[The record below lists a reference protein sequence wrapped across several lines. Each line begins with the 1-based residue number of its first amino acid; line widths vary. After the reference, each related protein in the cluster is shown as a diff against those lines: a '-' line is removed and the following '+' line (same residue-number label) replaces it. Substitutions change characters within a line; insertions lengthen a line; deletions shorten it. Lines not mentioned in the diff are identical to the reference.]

1 MDSYPAKARPVAAF
15 WPALDRA
22 ASVVLLALWTVDAV
36 RTHWDEWAPDL
47 SAVYIAG
54 WLWRT
59 GEAALLYAAPEGF
72 FGGMA
77 ASWQPALEAIGIPP
91 DVSVFPFVYP
101 PLWAVLAAPLTGSL
115 DLRGFSNLVA
125 LIQTPML
132 AVSVLLAAR
141 LLKPASM
148 PLMVWTLAGL
158 GVLVFSLQA
167 QVALWHHQPT
177 ITVSFL
183 ILLSFVCLDAR
194 RPVAAGAALALA
206 AAIKLTPAAL
216 ALIFLI
222 DRQYRALLAF
232 ALIGGALGVLS
243 LLLAGIPPHAA
254 FLESLGAIRG
264 TALLN
269 AVNISLLPAL
279 VTFGSSLGLGPP
291 FVTTSPVVVIP
302 DIPGWLPNALAAA
315 ALLMLLAFVLALRRR
330 PSRIRR
336 GVGLFALT
344 IILALFGP
352 LGWMHY
358 YLLPM
363 LLLPGL
369 FGLVDTRAAIFVSLA
384 VVVPSSRA
392 ALDQIGLLPWPVA
405 NYLWISSAV
414 WLLLLAAL
422 YRAATRRTSPS
433 SAPARFDQEKAR

>member
-1 MDSYPAKARPVAAF
+1 MDSNPVKARTVAAF
-15 WPALDRA
+15 RPALDRA
-22 ASVVLLALWTVDAV
+22 LSVVLLALWTVDAV
-36 RTHWDEWAPDL
+36 RSHWDEWAPDL

-59 GEAALLYAAPEGF
+59 GEAALLYAAPDGF

-77 ASWQPALEAIGIPP
+77 ASWQPAVEAIGIPP
-91 DVSVFPFVYP
+91 DVSVYPFVYP
-101 PLWAVLAAPLTGSL
+101 PLWAVLVAPLTGSL
-115 DLRGFSNLVA
+115 DLQGFSNLVA

-132 AVSVLLAAR
+132 AASVLLAAR

-216 ALIFLI
+216 ALVFLI

-232 ALIGGALGVLS
+232 ALIGGALGLLS

-264 TALLN
+264 TALLSV
-269 AVNISLLPAL
+269 VNTSLSPAL
-279 VTFGSSLGLGPP
+279 LTFGSVLGLGAP
-291 FVTTSPVVVIP
+291 FDPTSPMAILRQ
-302 DIPGWLPNALAAA
+302 IPGWLPTALTAAG
-315 ALLMLLAFVLALRRR
+315 ALILLAFLAALRGR
-330 PSRIRR
+330 PARIRR
-336 GVGLFALT
+336 AVGLLAVT
-344 IILALFGP
+344 ITTALFGP
-352 LGWMHY
+352 LGWIHY
-358 YLLPM
+358 YLMPL

-369 FGLVDTRAAIFVSLA
+369 FGVMPRAI
-384 VVVPSSRA
+384 A
-392 ALDQIGLLPWPVA
+392 ALCVTAVALISLSPLFEHLEWLPWPVA
-405 NYLWISSAV
+405 NYLWLSVTV
-414 WLLLLAAL
+414 WLCVLAAL
-422 YRAATRRTSPS
+422 YLSARRTG
-433 SAPARFDQEKAR
+433 